1 MTKHL
6 FDNILKTKAIRPN
19 LIYALNGCSVGLAFV
34 LIFLELQTFF
44 IKKPTSTEQTTTGL
58 NFRIAPQILFCLQ
71 PAFRLEVLNSLG
83 YNGNGLWSDRNHFT
97 IKSFLF
103 SGTFQFFFGNIDKT
117 DKSPDF
123 QYGWSNIKD
132 KTDIDHH
139 FSFLKNV
146 SDLVNWAMLIYTD
159 ERNAKQYI
167 TIQPKFQRLSYP
179 LGRCLRYHHSILTRA
194 VEGVTT

>member
-34 LIFLELQTFF
+34 LIFLELQTFL
-44 IKKPTSTEQTTTGL
+44 IKKPTSTEQTTRDL

-71 PAFRLEVLNSLG
+71 PAFKLETLNSLG
-83 YNGNGLWSDRNHFT
+83 YNGKKEPFSHKIIFS
-97 IKSFLF
+97 I

-139 FSFLKNV
+139 FSFLTNV
-146 SDLVNWAMLIYTD
+146 SDLVHWAMLIYTD

-179 LGRCLRYHHSILTRA
+179 LGRCLRYISYHHSNIHSPR
-194 VEGVTT
+194 GP

>member
-1 MTKHL
+1 MSKNS
-6 FDNILKTKAIRPN
+6 FDNILKTKEIGQN

-44 IKKPTSTEQTTTGL
+44 IKKPTSTEQTTTDL

-71 PAFRLEVLNSLG
+71 PAFRLEVLNNLG
-83 YNGNGLWSDRNHFT
+83 YNGQRGTILPSNHST
-97 IKSFLF
+97 F

-123 QYGWSNIKD
+123 PYGWSNIKD
-132 KTDIDHH
+132 KNDIDHH

-159 ERNAKQYI
+159 EQNAKQYI

-179 LGRCLRYHHSILTRA
+179 LGRCLR
-194 VEGVTT
+194 